1 MEFAIKSVQ
10 ENVAT
15 IVLSRWKSQRYQ
27 RGFCRSTQKLL
38 PRNGCRSGRESG
50 DSHRNGGFFSFGLD
64 IPEFLSYS
72 KPDFIR
78 FVTKFADLYT
88 YVFLYPKPVLAA
100 LNGHTIAGV
109 ACWPPRAITGSWPRE
124 RER

>member
-1 MEFAIKSVQ
+1 V
-10 ENVAT
+10 
-15 IVLSRWKSQRYQ
+15 VL
-27 RGFCRSTQKLL
+27 T
-38 PRNGCRSGRESG
+38 GR
-50 DSHRNGGFFSFGLD
+50 DRFFSFGLD

-100 LNGHTIAGV
+100 LNGHTIAGGCMLATAV
-109 ACWPPRAITGSWPRE
+109 RLPYHGLG
-124 RER
+124 